1 MGLLVISAPVCLQL
15 IPLQAPLKTMLQM
28 SVVPLINSK
37 NLDPHKFQK
46 KIYKHPEAK
55 CFCLCRLDKEGS
67 AHPVGWWDGLCG
79 GGSWVSQCEYVHRWS
94 SFTIAG
100 WTYTSVTHFCH
111 PGGGNFFSAGLHCDR
126 SKSSF
131 QQRTAGNDA
140 GQHQLHHHGL
150 NVNENDHGL
159 HLCMKETCQGFWTM
173 KTRTHKYAHKQV
185 KEEKLFVLTAFNS
198 YFTFLHYCNNPPH
211 LC

>member
-1 MGLLVISAPVCLQL
+1 MGLSVISAPVCLQL

-111 PGGGNFFSAGLHCDR
+111 PGGGQFFLCRASLWSEQIFISAKDCGKWCWATPTPPPWPKCEWKWPR
-126 SKSSF
+126 TSSLYE
-131 QQRTAGNDA
+131 RDMPRV
-140 GQHQLHHHGL
+140 L
-150 NVNENDHGL
+150 DY
-159 HLCMKETCQGFWTM
+159 KD
-173 KTRTHKYAHKQV
+173 THTQIC
-185 KEEKLFVLTAFNS
+185 TQTS
-198 YFTFLHYCNNPPH
+198 
-211 LC
+211 